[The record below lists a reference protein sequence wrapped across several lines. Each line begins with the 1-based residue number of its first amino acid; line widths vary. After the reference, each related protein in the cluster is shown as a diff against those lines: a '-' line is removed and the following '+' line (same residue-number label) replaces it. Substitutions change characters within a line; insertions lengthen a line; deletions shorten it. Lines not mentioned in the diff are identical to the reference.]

1 MTPIEKNVRIFD
13 EQGNEYEATYP
24 KRAKGLVK
32 NGRARFVEENTICLA
47 CPPDKIMEEKTMENT
62 DKNIADKIAD
72 GKPTMAYVL
81 ERLEMLSENDKFLD
95 RLLEEL
101 INVKPLDP
109 KAGALKNAIM
119 AHETTRQQLIALYG
133 KMYDDIK
140 DFGGKADRTMS
151 NNKNR

>member
-1 MTPIEKNVRIFD
+1 MTPIEKNVRVFD

-24 KRAKGLVK
+24 KQAKGLVK

-81 ERLEMLSENDKFLD
+81 ERIEMLSENDEFLD

-133 KMYDDIK
+133 KMYEDIK

-151 NNKNR
+151 NNKNS